1 MSTVSPLSS
10 QQSLFDCLQRFAPQA
25 VATSLGQVGYRQSGV
40 QHITH
45 VLLHG
50 IGSASGSW
58 LMQLE
63 AAQGNDSGLLAWDA
77 PGYGAS
83 SPVKSAN
90 LQAGEYADKSWAW
103 LDALQTSQPIVHPSQ
118 RAFGRIINITSSA
131 VKSPVDGLG
140 PEVRRAQRLDGFCG
154 WAGLARTT
162 AAKGVT
168 INNILPGTFDTARLT
183 SNFAAAAKPGGLD
196 AAQTPSC
203 ITTAFT
209 LKKTGSL
216 YITWASS
223 YQIHNIQLDQR

>member
-25 VATSLGQVGYRQSGV
+25 VATCLGQVGYRQSGV

-63 AAQGNDSGLLAWDA
+63 AAQGNGSGLLAWDA

-90 LQAGEYADKSWAW
+90 LQAGEYADKSRAW
-103 LDALQTSQPIVHPSQ
+103 
-118 RAFGRIINITSSA
+118 
-131 VKSPVDGLG
+131 GLSIG
-140 PEVRRAQRLDGFCG
+140 ARSGLTGFV
-154 WAGLARTT
+154 AELARTT

-168 INNILPGTFDTARLT
+168 INNILPGTFDTARLA
-183 SNFAAAAKPGGLD
+183 SNFAAAAKRGGLD
-196 AAQTPSC
+196 AAQAPKC
-203 ITTAFT
+203 VTTDFT
-209 LKKTGSL
+209 LKRP
-216 YITWASS
+216 IA
-223 YQIHNIQLDQR
+223 NI